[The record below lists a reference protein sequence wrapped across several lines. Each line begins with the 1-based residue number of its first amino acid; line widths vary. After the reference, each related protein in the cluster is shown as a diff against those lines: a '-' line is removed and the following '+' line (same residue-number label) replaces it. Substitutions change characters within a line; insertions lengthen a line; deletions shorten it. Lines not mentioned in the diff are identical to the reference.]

1 MACAKCIKCARGFS
15 HVTLDL
21 LFAQEIK
28 DEEESGS
35 LNWGDK
41 KKMLKGRNCNLSGR
55 WWQEHWKIHLDRKET
70 DQ

>member
-35 LNWGDK
+35 LKWGDK
-41 KKMLKGRNCNLSGR
+41 KKNAQR
-55 WWQEHWKIHLDRKET
+55 
-70 DQ
+70 